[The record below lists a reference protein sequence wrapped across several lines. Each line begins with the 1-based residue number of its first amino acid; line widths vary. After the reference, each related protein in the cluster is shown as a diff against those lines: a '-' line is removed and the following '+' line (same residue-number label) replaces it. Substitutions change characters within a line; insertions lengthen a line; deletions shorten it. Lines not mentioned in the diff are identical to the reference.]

1 MNDSV
6 QFLEAVLEFG
16 VFIIEQ
22 FVEFCVTSFCT
33 AKYDCLIKATEIIFD
48 KYLRY
53 YWIKFFIS
61 NYISNHIIK
70 YD

>member
-1 MNDSV
+1 MNYSV
-6 QFLEAVLEFG
+6 QFLEALLEFG

-48 KYLRY
+48 K
-53 YWIKFFIS
+53 
-61 NYISNHIIK
+61 
-70 YD
+70 